1 VWRFRAREHCGL
13 SDPVTGEE
21 ADVVKTVDC
30 ECGWQFE
37 GQDAE
42 LITAVREHGQ
52 SVHNMTVSD
61 EDALAM
67 VKPREQRR

>member
-1 VWRFRAREHCGL
+1 
-13 SDPVTGEE
+13 
-21 ADVVKTVDC
+21 VVKTVDC
-30 ECGWQFE
+30 ECGWHFE

-61 EDALAM
+61 EDALVMA
-67 VKPREQRR
+67 KPREQRR

>member
-1 VWRFRAREHCGL
+1 
-13 SDPVTGEE
+13 
-21 ADVVKTVDC
+21 VVKTVDC

-61 EDALAM
+61 EDALVMA
-67 VKPREQRR
+67 KPREQRR